1 MIYALII
8 VVLLGIDQIS
18 KLLALKH
25 LQDVS
30 TIPIINNIF
39 HFTYVENRGAAFGM
53 LQNNQIIFVVIALIA
68 SIFGMYYLC
77 TKKIHIVG
85 KIGIMLLISGALGN
99 LIDRMRLG
107 FVVDFLDFRIV
118 WQYVFNIADVFVVVG
133 TILLC
138 IFILFFESKEKV
150 K

>member
-77 TKKIHIVG
+77 TKKIHVVG

>member
-1 MIYALII
+1 LIYALII

-39 HFTYVENRGAAFGM
+39 HLTYVENRGAAFGM
-53 LQNNQIIFVVIALIA
+53 LQNNQIIFVVIAIIA

-138 IFILFFESKEKV
+138 IFILFFDNKEKV

>member
-18 KLLALKH
+18 KLLALKN

-39 HFTYVENRGAAFGM
+39 HLTYVENRGAAFGM

-68 SIFGMYYLC
+68 SIFGIYYLC

-138 IFILFFESKEKV
+138 IFILFFDNKEKV

>member
-1 MIYALII
+1 LIYALII

-18 KLLALKH
+18 KLLALKN

-39 HFTYVENRGAAFGM
+39 HLTYVENRGAAFGM

-68 SIFGMYYLC
+68 SIFGIYYLC

-138 IFILFFESKEKV
+138 TFILFFDNKEKV

>member
-1 MIYALII
+1 LIYALII

-39 HFTYVENRGAAFGM
+39 HLTYVENRGAAFGM

-138 IFILFFESKEKV
+138 IFILFFDNKEKV

>member
-39 HFTYVENRGAAFGM
+39 HLTYVENRGAAFGM

-68 SIFGMYYLC
+68 SIFGIYYLC

-138 IFILFFESKEKV
+138 TFILFFDNKEKV

>member
-39 HFTYVENRGAAFGM
+39 HLTYVENRGAAFGM

-138 IFILFFESKEKV
+138 IFILFFDNKEKV